1 MEVSLEM
8 GLLVASVL
16 VFCSILMSKAGYRFG
31 VPTLLVFLVGGMC
44 FGTDGLGIQFDDASG
59 AQRIGMV
66 ALSII
71 LFTGGMDTRLDEI
84 RPVWGAGAVLATLG
98 VLLTTLFTGFF
109 VYGISMWQHE
119 AVMGF
124 SLLGALLLA
133 ATMSSTD
140 SASVFNIL
148 RSQSIR
154 LKHNLRPL
162 LELESGSNDPMA
174 YLLTIVLI
182 QCMQS
187 GGVSAWEV
195 VSSFVLQFVVGVV
208 GGLLLGRLAV
218 WVVNHVGLR
227 NAELY
232 SIMVLMFV
240 FIIYCSV
247 YLLQGN
253 GYLAVYLAGMVM
265 GNSRLFKKREVS
277 RFMDGMTWLLQ
288 VVMFLILGLL
298 VNPHEMLPVA
308 VVSLLVGVFMIV
320 VARPLSVWLCLLPF
334 RRKFTLKDQ
343 VFVSWVGLRG
353 AAPILFATYPVVAQV
368 EGARQIFNI
377 VFFVTMLSLLFQ
389 GMSLPWMARRLG
401 LTEDGPDLGDNFGVE
416 IPDDVGT
423 ALREVACT
431 SETLAHGR
439 HIRDLS
445 LPAGVLV
452 MMVRRGDRY
461 IVPNGNVE
469 LREGDI
475 LLLISEEEQPEKQKG
490 GKRQGEP

>member
-1 MEVSLEM
+1 MEISIEL
-8 GLLVASVL
+8 GLLVAAVL
-16 VFCSILMSKAGYRFG
+16 VFCSILISKTGYRFG
-31 VPTLLVFLVGGMC
+31 VPTLLMFLLAGMC
-44 FGTDGLGIQFDDASG
+44 FGTDGLGIQFDDATG

-71 LFTGGMDTRLDEI
+71 LFTGGMDTKLEEI
-84 RPVWGAGAVLATLG
+84 RPVWAPGVVLATLG
-98 VLLTTLFTGFF
+98 VFLTTVFTGFF
-109 VYGISMWQHE
+109 VYGISFWQHD
-119 AVMGF
+119 AVIAF
-124 SLLGALLLA
+124 SLIGSMLLA

-148 RSQSIR
+148 RSQRIR
-154 LKHNLRPL
+154 LKYNLRPL

-174 YLLTIVLI
+174 YLLTIILI
-182 QCMQS
+182 QCMQA
-187 GGVSAWEV
+187 GEVTAWGV
-195 VSSFVLQFVVGVV
+195 VSSFVLQFAVGVF
-208 GGLLLGRLAV
+208 GGYVLGRLAV

-265 GNSRLFKKREVS
+265 GNSKLFKKREVS
-277 RFMDGMTWLLQ
+277 RFLDGMTWLLQ

-320 VARPLSVWLCLLPF
+320 VARPLAVWLCLLPF
-334 RRKFTLKDQ
+334 RRKFTFKAQ
-343 VFVSWVGLRG
+343 AFISWVGLRG
-353 AAPILFATYPVVAQV
+353 AAPILFATYPVVSQV
-368 EGARQIFNI
+368 DGARQIFNI
-377 VFFVTMLSLLFQ
+377 VFFVTLLSLLFQ
-389 GMSLPWMARRLG
+389 GMSLPWMARKLG
-401 LTEDGPDLGDNFGVE
+401 LTDNMPETGDNFGVE

-423 ALREVACT
+423 ALREVPCT
-431 SETLAHGR
+431 EAMLAGGN
-439 HIRDLS
+439 HIRDLA
-445 LPAGVLV
+445 LPQGVLV
-452 MMVRRGDRY
+452 MMVKRGDRY

-469 LREGDI
+469 LQVGDI
-475 LLLISEEEQPEKQKG
+475 LLFIS
-490 GKRQGEP
+490 GKESSMG